1 MPHGTDADALLAPN
15 AAAAPLLEPED
26 LCDPKRAAWYRLTP
40 VERWMESERLW
51 ATYLTLGGTLDP
63 EPDTQ
68 SPFHW
73 LRNRREIALDRAYW
87 EPLRAE
93 LEQLRQAERSRRTR

>member
-1 MPHGTDADALLAPN
+1 MPHGTDADVLLVPN
-15 AAAAPLLEPED
+15 AASAPLLEPED

-40 VERWMESERLW
+40 VERWVESERLW

-68 SPFHW
+68 SPFHDADAW
-73 LRNRREIALDRAYW
+73 RTEPAHGRSGVHPVRR
-87 EPLRAE
+87 
-93 LEQLRQAERSRRTR
+93 SGV